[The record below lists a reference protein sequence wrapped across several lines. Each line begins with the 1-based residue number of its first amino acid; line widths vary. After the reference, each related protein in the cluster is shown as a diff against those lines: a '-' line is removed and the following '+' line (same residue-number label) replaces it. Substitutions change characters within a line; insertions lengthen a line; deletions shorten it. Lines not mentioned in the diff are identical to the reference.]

1 VWGTASKA
9 VARSRARRHKSG
21 VTAPAFD
28 RRFITTLPADPNREN
43 LVRQVRNAAFSLV
56 APTPVSKPTMLAWV
70 PEVASL
76 LGLPRE
82 PTPEWTAA
90 LAGNRLLP
98 GMEPYAAAYGGHQF
112 GNWAGQLGDGRAIT
126 LGEVIAPDGAR
137 WDVQLKGPGP
147 TPYSRRADG
156 RAVLRS
162 SLRELVCSEAMFHLG
177 VPTTRALALVGT
189 GDTVVR
195 DLLYDGNPK
204 AEPGAITTRV
214 APTFLRFGSFELPA
228 SRQDLPLLR
237 ALMDFTLATQ
247 FPALGP
253 TSPDSVVRFFET
265 VVERTAHLV
274 MQWQAVG
281 FVHGV
286 MNTDNMSILGL
297 TIDYGPYGWLEGFDP
312 SWTPNTT
319 DLPGRRYAYGNQPSV
334 AQWNLM
340 CLANALFPLV
350 GESKPLEAALDAY
363 ADLASAAQRS
373 TMAAKLGLSPLESK
387 AREDRDLVRDLYRAL
402 MLTEVDWTLFFRKL
416 ADVTPASRAASDD
429 ALVRPLAE
437 AFYAPDEV
445 RGDVLAGVA
454 GWVRALLARVDA
466 EGLEPT
472 QRRARMNAVNPLYVP
487 RNYLAHTVIQAV
499 EQGDTAMLA
508 SWLEVLKQPFTEQPG
523 QHQWAQKRP
532 DWARAQPGCS
542 MLSCSS

>member
-1 VWGTASKA
+1 
-9 VARSRARRHKSG
+9 
-21 VTAPAFD
+21 
-28 RRFITTLPADPNREN
+28 
-43 LVRQVRNAAFSLV
+43 
-56 APTPVSKPTMLAWV
+56 MLAWV
-70 PEVASL
+70 PEVATL
-76 LGLPRE
+76 LGLPAE
-82 PTPEWTAA
+82 PTPEWTEA

-98 GMEPYAAAYGGHQF
+98 GMEPYAMAYGGHQF

-126 LGEVIAPDGAR
+126 LGEVVAPDGTR

-228 SRQDLPLLR
+228 SRQDVELLR
-237 ALMDFTLATQ
+237 RLVDFTLSTH
-247 FPALGP
+247 FPTLGP
-253 TSPDSVVRFFET
+253 LSPDSVVRLFEE
-265 VVERTAHLV
+265 VVQRTAKLV
-274 MQWQAVG
+274 LQWQAVG

-319 DLPGRRYAYGNQPSV
+319 DLPGRRYAYGNQASV

-350 GESKPLEAALDAY
+350 GASKPLEAALDAY
-363 ADLASAAQRS
+363 SDIAAATQLA
-373 TMAAKLGLSPLESK
+373 TMRAKLGLSPLDTKEK
-387 AREDRDLVRDLYRAL
+387 EDRELLRDLYRTL
-402 MLTEVDWTLFFRKL
+402 LLTETDWTLFFRGL
-416 ADVTPASRAASDD
+416 ADVTPALKDAPDD
-429 ALVRPLAE
+429 ALVQPLAR
-437 AFYAPDEV
+437 AFYAPEEV
-445 RGDVLAGVA
+445 TGEVLAGVA
-454 GWVRALLARVDA
+454 AWLRAYLARVDT

-499 EQGDTAMLA
+499 EQGETALL
-508 SWLEVLKQPFTEQPG
+508 STWLEVLRRPYVEQPG
-523 QHQWAQKRP
+523 REMWADKRP
-532 DWARAQPGCS
+532 EWAREQPGCS